1 MPPSLRSSTTTPAW
15 ADSLFVLFVSLALG
29 AAVLGLPGA
38 FAAPARPDRPNIIL
52 ILTDDLDAKSI
63 SVMPQLKTL
72 IADQGTTFTNFFVT
86 YALCCPSR
94 SSILR
99 GQYVRNHQVLT
110 NTPPSGGFEK
120 FQAVGNDQST
130 IATWLKAAG
139 YRTTLMGKYLNG
151 YPDRNNPTYVPPG
164 WDEWYSPVTGSA
176 YGNYNYRM
184 NENGR
189 LVEYGNT
196 PQDYLTDVL
205 ARKASDVIRRATR
218 DGTPFFIYLA
228 TYAPHAPA
236 TPARRH
242 ANAFPNTTAPRPPS
256 FNEADVSD
264 KPAWVQDL
272 PLLSPEQI
280 TRINEQYRVR
290 LRSLL
295 AVDDLLATLVDVL
308 QNTGQLGRTYI
319 LFTSDNGFHLG
330 EHRMLMGKNTAYDE
344 DIRVPLIVRGP
355 AVPARRTLEHLTLNI
370 DLAPTFAELAGAAMP
385 AFVDGRS
392 LVPLLGATPPPLAQW
407 RQAFLVEHYVEPRRA
422 EPPGAGERRAPV
434 RRGGGVPDLN
444 GIRTQN
450 AIYVEYGTGERELYN
465 LVTDPYE
472 LQNLLRTV
480 PADLEAQFAAR
491 LADLRRCA
499 AAPCRTAENAP
510 VPVIGNR

>member
-1 MPPSLRSSTTTPAW
+1 MGGSRGAKASRRSVKNNDGLQERMMPPSLRSRTTTPSW
-15 ADSLFVLFVSLALG
+15 ANSPFVLFVSLALG
-29 AAVLGLPGA
+29 AAVLGLPDA

-139 YRTTLMGKYLNG
+139 YRTTLMG
-151 YPDRNNPTYVPPG
+151 
-164 WDEWYSPVTGSA
+164 
-176 YGNYNYRM
+176 
-184 NENGR
+184 
-189 LVEYGNT
+189 
-196 PQDYLTDVL
+196 DYLTDVL

-295 AVDDLLATLVDVL
+295 AVDDLLATLVDAL
-308 QNTGQLGRTYI
+308 QNTGRLGRTYI
-319 LFTSDNGFHLG
+319 LFTSDNGFHMG

-370 DLAPTFAELAGAAMP
+370 DLAPTFAELTGAAMP

-392 LVPLLGATPPPLAQW
+392 LVRLLGATPPPLAQW

-422 EPPGAGERRAPV
+422 EPPGAGEHIGRA
-434 RRGGGVPDLN
+434 
-444 GIRTQN
+444 
-450 AIYVEYGTGERELYN
+450 
-465 LVTDPYE
+465 
-472 LQNLLRTV
+472 
-480 PADLEAQFAAR
+480 
-491 LADLRRCA
+491 
-499 AAPCRTAENAP
+499 
-510 VPVIGNR
+510 

>member
-1 MPPSLRSSTTTPAW
+1 MPLSLRISTTTLVW
-15 ADSLFVLFVSLALG
+15 ANRLFVLFVGLALG

-38 FAAPARPDRPNIIL
+38 SAAPARPDRPNIIF

-120 FQAVGNDQST
+120 FQAVGNGQST
-130 IATWLKAAG
+130 IATWLKAVG
-139 YRTTLMGKYLNG
+139 YRATLMGKYLNG
-151 YPDRNNPTYVPPG
+151 YPDRNNPTYVSPG

-189 LVEYGNT
+189 LVEYGKT

-205 ARKASDVIRRATR
+205 ARKASDFIRRAAR

-236 TPARRH
+236 TPASRH
-242 ANAFPNTTAPRPPS
+242 ANAFPKARAPRPPS

-272 PLLSPEQI
+272 PLLTAEQI
-280 TRINEQYRVR
+280 ARIDEQYRVR

-295 AVDDLLATLVDVL
+295 AVDDLVATLVEVL

-344 DIRVPLIVRGP
+344 DFRVPLVVRGP
-355 AVPARRTLEHLTLNI
+355 GVPARRTLEHLALNI

-392 LVPLLGATPPPLAQW
+392 LVPLLGAPPPPLAQW
-407 RQAFLVEHYVEPRRA
+407 RQAFLVEHYVEPRRP
-422 EPPGAGERRAPV
+422 EPAATGGRPAPA
-434 RRGGGVPDLN
+434 RRGGGAPELN
-444 GIRTQN
+444 GIRTHN
-450 AIYVEYGTGERELYN
+450 AIYVEYATGERELYN

-472 LQNLLRTV
+472 LQNLVRTA
-480 PADLEAQFAAR
+480 PADLVAQFAAR

-499 AAPCRTAENAP
+499 GATCRTAENAP
-510 VPVIGNR
+510 VPVTGNR

>member
-1 MPPSLRSSTTTPAW
+1 MPSSIARKTATPAW
-15 ADSLFVLFVSLALG
+15 AKPLLVLLISLTLG
-29 AAVLGLPGA
+29 AAMLGLLGA
-38 FAAPARPDRPNIIL
+38 AGAPARPDRPNIIL

-63 SVMPQLKTL
+63 SVMPQLKVL
-72 IADQGTTFTNFFVT
+72 IADQGMSFTNFFVT

-120 FQAVGNDQST
+120 FQALGHEQST

-139 YRTTLMGKYLNG
+139 YRTVLMGKYLNG
-151 YPDRNNPTYVPPG
+151 YPDLNDPTHVPPG
-164 WDEWYSPVTGSA
+164 WDEWYSPAGGNP

-189 LVEYGNT
+189 LVEYGNN

-205 ARKASDVIRRATR
+205 ARKASDFIRRATR
-218 DGTPFFIYLA
+218 DGTPFFVYLA

-236 TPARRH
+236 TPAPRH
-242 ANAFPNTTAPRPPS
+242 ANAFPNATAPRPPS
-256 FNEADVSD
+256 FNETDVSD

-272 PLLSPEQI
+272 PLLTAEQI
-280 TRINEQYRVR
+280 ARIDEHYRVR

-308 QNTGQLGRTYI
+308 QNTGQLDRTYI

-330 EHRMLMGKNTAYDE
+330 EHRMLMGKNTAYEE

-355 AVPARRTLEHLTLNI
+355 GVPAGRTLEHLTLNI
-370 DLAPTFAELAGAAMP
+370 DLAPTFADLADAAMP
-385 AFVDGRS
+385 AFVDGRA
-392 LVPLLGATPPPLAQW
+392 LVPLFGATPPPLSQW
-407 RQAFLVEHYVEPRRA
+407 RQAFLVEHYVGEARRA
-422 EPPGAGERRAPV
+422 AATERRAPA
-434 RRGGGVPDLN
+434 RRGEGAPTLQ

-450 AIYVEYGTGERELYN
+450 AIDIEYATGERELYH

-472 LQNLLRTV
+472 LQNLVRTAR
-480 PADLEAQFAAR
+480 ADLLAQFAAR

-499 AAPCRTAENAP
+499 GATCRTAENAP
-510 VPVIGNR
+510 VPTLGNR